1 MNRHLSSPYYAYLLR
16 CWREKPQA
24 HLAHQ
29 SVWRFSLQDARTR
42 QRRSFASLDELI
54 AFLENNLLDVTPDV
68 TDEQI

>member
-1 MNRHLSSPYYAYLLR
+1 MPAPYHAYVLR
-16 CWREKPQA
+16 CWQEKPQA
-24 HLAHQ
+24 HLDK

-42 QRRSFASLDELI
+42 QQRSFASMGELI

>member
-1 MNRHLSSPYYAYLLR
+1 LKPQLSSPYHAYILR

-24 HLAHQ
+24 HHRQPVL
-29 SVWRFSLQDARTR
+29 RFSLQDVGTR
-42 QRRSFASLDELI
+42 QRRSFANWGELT

>member
-1 MNRHLSSPYYAYLLR
+1 MNWQMPSPYHAYVLR
-16 CWREKPQA
+16 CWQEKPQA
-24 HLAHQ
+24 HLDQ

-42 QRRSFASLDELI
+42 QRRSFASMGELI